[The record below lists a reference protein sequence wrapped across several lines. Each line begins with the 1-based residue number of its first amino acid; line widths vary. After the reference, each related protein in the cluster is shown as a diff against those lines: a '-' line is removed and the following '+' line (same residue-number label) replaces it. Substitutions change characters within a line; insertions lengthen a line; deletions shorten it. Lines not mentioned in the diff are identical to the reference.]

1 MKEISEE
8 WQMKIFDLLEGN
20 LSGEEK
26 ALVEQAIA
34 ADAALQREYNLMAK
48 TYLEPEP
55 AVFLQKDTLYRKNNG
70 FFVISARWYAAAAS
84 VALMIG
90 GVAIYQT
97 YLKRNAEPLASV
109 AGSDK
114 SNKPVQVMPGPVRPA
129 DKDSGKMLRKPF
141 TAVQQE
147 AVVMASLP
155 AITAP
160 KKDTAGNDGRR
171 VGLTPR
177 QKVAADELKGVG
189 IRMAQIEAD
198 ALSESFP
205 SEIVIIDQYT
215 QPLSY
220 KKKKNLSYKLLN
232 NSRQMIANLRLPD
245 VHFRTGKGKNRYL
258 PSLKVEIKTPET
270 QVIAT
275 LIE

>member
-1 MKEISEE
+1 MKEISEA

-26 ALVEQAIA
+26 AKVEQAIA

-55 AVFLQKDTLYRKNNG
+55 AVFLQKNTLYRKSNG
-70 FFVISARWYAAAAS
+70 IFVISTRWYAAAAS

-90 GVAIYQT
+90 GVTIYHT

-109 AGSDK
+109 AGTDNSK
-114 SNKPVQVMPGPVRPA
+114 KAQKVMPGPVQPA
-129 DKDSGKMLRKPF
+129 DKDSGKVLQTPF

-147 AVVMASLP
+147 AVVIASLP

-160 KKDTAGNDGRR
+160 KKDTAKSQVGRIR
-171 VGLTPR
+171 LAPR

-205 SEIVIIDQYT
+205 SEIVIIDQFT

-220 KKKKNLSYKLLN
+220 KKKKTLSYKLLN

-258 PSLKVEIKTPET
+258 PSLKMEIKTTET